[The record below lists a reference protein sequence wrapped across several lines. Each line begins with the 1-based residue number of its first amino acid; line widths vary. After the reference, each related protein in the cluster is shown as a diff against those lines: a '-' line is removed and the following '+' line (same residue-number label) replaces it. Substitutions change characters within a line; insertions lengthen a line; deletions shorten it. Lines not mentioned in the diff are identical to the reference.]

1 MDSSYSGPHRT
12 GGVWPGV
19 MALLFTLAGLVFAAL
34 ASVLLAAVPAAGALL
49 AVEDPL
55 STLLLGLR
63 WVLLAGAVL
72 VALGALYRYGPNR
85 RSARLA
91 WVTPG
96 SILATAVWL
105 LASWGFGRYV
115 ANFGSY
121 NETFRSEEHT
131 SELQSLMRI
140 SYAVFCLKKK
150 KTKKNR
156 TTTAQVYIKI

>member
-34 ASVLLAAVPAAGALL
+34 AIGLLAAVPAAVALL

-91 WVTPG
+91 WVTQIG
-96 SILATAVWL
+96 R
-105 LASWGFGRYV
+105 ASWRERVGQYR
-115 ANFGSY
+115 
-121 NETFRSEEHT
+121 
-131 SELQSLMRI
+131 
-140 SYAVFCLKKK
+140 
-150 KTKKNR
+150 
-156 TTTAQVYIKI
+156 

>member
-19 MALLFTLAGLVFAAL
+19 MALLFPLAGRVFAAL
-34 ASVLLAAVPAAGALL
+34 AIGLLAAVPAAVALL

-72 VALGALYRYGPNR
+72 VALGARYRYGPNR

-121 NETFRSEEHT
+121 HETFGAPGPVVIGRASCREGGVPH
-131 SELQSLMRI
+131 
-140 SYAVFCLKKK
+140 V
-150 KTKKNR
+150 
-156 TTTAQVYIKI
+156 

>member
-34 ASVLLAAVPAAGALL
+34 AIGLLAAVPAAVALL

-72 VALGALYRYGPNR
+72 VALGALYRYGPTR
-85 RSARLA
+85 RRARLA
-91 WVTPG
+91 SGPPG
-96 SILATAVWL
+96 PPPATAQRTS
-105 LASWGFGRYV
+105 AHPGCGPYG
-115 ANFGSY
+115 ANCGHD
-121 NETFRSEEHT
+121 TQH
-131 SELQSLMRI
+131 
-140 SYAVFCLKKK
+140 
-150 KTKKNR
+150 
-156 TTTAQVYIKI
+156 